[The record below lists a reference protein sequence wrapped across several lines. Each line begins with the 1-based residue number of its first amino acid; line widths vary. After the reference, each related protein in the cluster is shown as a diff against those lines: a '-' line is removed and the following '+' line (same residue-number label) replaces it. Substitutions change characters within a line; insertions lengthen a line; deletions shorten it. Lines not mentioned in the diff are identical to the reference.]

1 MGDYGDMTLQTL
13 LETLSLKGI
22 RLSAHYDKLKI
33 DAKPGALSPDIVNA
47 IKSHKSQLLELF
59 RAISLDAPIM
69 PAPVD
74 EDVPV
79 SPAQRRLWLVDKLQ
93 GHSKDYHIASRMEVS
108 GGLDVVALRQTF
120 FWLLRRHQS
129 LRTCF
134 YERDGH
140 IFQRVMP
147 ADGFEVTILKG
158 AGLPEPICREACAQ
172 VLDRPFDLAADYLL
186 RVLVIEKHSEQYELV
201 VNIHHI
207 AFDGISEGILWQELI
222 AAYEAYS
229 QGGEPSLPPPV
240 LQYRDYAYW
249 RCSFEQQAIQKQHLE
264 YWFQELD
271 GAPRVHSIPLD
282 APRPP
287 VPTGRAGQ
295 LTTYVDAHIVR
306 RLVVLANQHT
316 STLFS
321 VLLGMYAAHIARWS
335 WQDDIVIGT
344 PVSGREHRQLA
355 QMIGFFVNSLALR
368 FDLSQQPNLNQIVA
382 DASVKVRE
390 ALAHQNAD
398 FDTIVESLK
407 CPRTLA
413 HHPLYQLSF
422 SMNGM
427 QRSDSL
433 QSGTV
438 QLRSLQQDTVYAK
451 FDLSLET
458 YEEQGG
464 LRLNWTFNQDIFNS
478 ETILSLAQSFGEML
492 ISWSATPECAFD
504 MLNLLPASQQQA
516 LQLFNDTIAPYPRE
530 EGIDSLFRQQAALNP
545 DKVAIEHGSL
555 QVSYQALDTLVCRIA
570 TGLQKKQVFKGDRV
584 AVALPRQIET
594 VACLLAILRL
604 GASYVPLSP
613 DAPAARNNLIL
624 LNSQP
629 KLVVTVTEQTCS
641 EWGKY
646 PSETMEHLASCEPSE
661 PAALIVDVEA
671 EQTAYIIYTSGSTGI
686 PKGVAVPH
694 RAVVRLVAQNQ
705 ALGFGTFTRMLHA
718 SVPTFDAAVFEI
730 WGPLLNGGTLVLLP
744 TETLHIPSLSEVL
757 DRHRVNTLFMTSVLF
772 SAWVEQKR
780 EGSCGVEKL
789 MTGGEVVS
797 PKAVKQLYQTDDS
810 IRIYNV
816 YGPTENGVISTIFP
830 IPRDWPVDKA
840 LPIGRPISQ
849 TQAYVMAAQGGLQ
862 PLGAPGELWLA
873 GDGLASTYYQ
883 RDDLTHKVFIRK
895 KGLDMYRS
903 GDLVCMSSTLQ
914 IEYMGRID
922 KQVKLRGFRIELTE
936 IELALERLSGV
947 VTAIVLVKGEGERK
961 QLVAYLVVPSGEELS
976 NPQMIS
982 LLRNT
987 LPDYM
992 IPSNYIW
999 LTALPT
1005 NANGKVDLAK
1015 LPASDCIVPIQ
1026 EEYIPPG
1033 DKIESELQL
1042 MWQELFDKEQIS
1054 VEGNFF
1060 ELGGHSLLAM
1070 KMVSRIEQKFERQI
1084 PLEAVF
1090 QYQTIRSLALYIT
1103 DLVPAHSEDTI
1114 RPVSRA
1120 QAQPLSY
1127 AQQRLWYIDQLEG
1140 GSANYH
1146 IPLSVK
1152 LHGELDRKRLQQS
1165 VDWLVDKHEILRT
1178 VYLNEAGQQVQKVGA
1193 KRQIPIQWVDVSD
1206 VASEEKSKA
1215 ILDLTRYATQ
1225 QRFDLQSDL
1234 MLRVTVIKTD
1244 TSQHQ
1249 LLLVLH
1255 HIACDGWSVSILIE
1269 DLLDAYAQCAVVS
1282 PNVTAKRELQYLDF
1296 AVWQREWL
1304 QDEQFCQQLEYWQK
1318 QLEHLPVVHSLP
1330 LDKERPAVQS
1340 FRGEVHR
1347 HLFPVALSEAIEGIW
1362 QAQGITSFSLMYSA
1376 FSVLLSRYSKQ
1387 DDIAVGTPNANRA
1400 QPETERMV
1408 GLFVNTVVLRSK
1420 IDLSEPFSVFLQETS
1435 ETLLQAQANRHV
1447 PFEMIVETLKPQRAL
1462 NHTPLFQI
1470 LFTLQPADSMQGDFS
1485 KSGLV
1490 LEWEDSGYDQVK
1502 FDLAVTVVE
1511 KPGKET
1517 EVLWHYCA
1525 DLFSV
1530 QTIERMAN
1538 AYKALLQ
1545 SIVSTPDTPI
1555 GHLSMVTGPEQK
1567 TLLQLAQRNRVSYS
1581 YPQSFPFMIEQYA
1594 QQKPDAVAVVHLS
1607 SQLSYKQLCDQ
1618 SNQLAHHLLNIGARQ
1633 GQVIA
1638 LKLPRSID
1646 MVVAM
1651 LAVMKVGCS
1660 YLPIAIDLPQEREQW
1675 ILDDSDASICI
1686 TTDMHAKKTCKG
1698 IKLLC
1703 LDQHAVQRVLNA
1715 QLTSP
1720 PEISVTA
1727 SCIAYIIYT
1736 SGSTGRPKG
1745 VRIRHDNLLNLSFS
1759 LRDMLKGEG
1768 LQAGFRWAW
1777 NASYVFDASLQ
1788 AVSQLAF
1795 GVELHVLE
1803 EQWRIDPDALNRYLS
1818 EQDIDVLD
1826 LTPAQVPFVLGYTCS
1841 GKRANLLIG
1850 GEAIH
1855 RNLWQQIG
1863 QYNQQHGT
1871 FAWNLYG
1878 PTECTVDATYAPISC
1893 DTEPSLGQ
1901 QLPNVSL
1908 YVTDESGQLLP
1919 AGAVGELMIGGKA
1932 VGAGYINATLEQA
1945 NRFVCDPFESS
1956 QQAYRTGDLVRWTTA
1971 GQLEYFARVDGQ
1983 IKFRGYRIDLGEIES
1998 TMSRYADLE
2007 QCAAVLV
2014 GDPPEADQLVAYL
2027 KPLGG
2032 ASGGNIIREIKQ
2044 GLQASLPAYMVPSH
2058 FVVLDTFPFNSSG
2071 KLDRRQLR
2079 ELPLNAQIAKAAE
2092 TTIERRL
2099 LPVFQLLLKRESI
2112 DFKASFFE
2120 QGGHSLNAVTLVSRI
2135 NKELRCSLPLQ
2146 LLYRSTSLEDLCFW
2160 IEQQPAE
2167 GPLHDCIVP
2176 VNEVPGGQ
2184 AQWVFVPPLSGI
2196 PGAYRHLIAQ
2206 TSDTTSLYGLRYQ
2219 PGIHSLEKML
2229 TCFADAVEQT
2239 CSHDTVVLLG
2249 WSAGGVFAQA
2259 LADELYRRNN
2269 KEVALVM
2276 LDAFPSAVLRNT
2288 ISQLALSELRLTK
2301 IDDETQAWA
2310 TEVPR
2315 LLSDFACAC
2324 SPADYP
2330 YPSLLIQAANN
2341 VATQD
2346 FNGWNLQQMTCVAV
2360 NCDHAQILEPDQTIE
2375 TLAIIKSWLNRYV
2388 YRSESE

>member
-1 MGDYGDMTLQTL
+1 MGDYGDMTLHTL
-13 LETLSLKGI
+13 LENLSLKNI

-47 IKSHKSQLLELF
+47 IKSHKSQLLEMF
-59 RAISLDAPIM
+59 RVISLDAPIM
-69 PAPVD
+69 PAPED

-93 GHSKDYHIASRMEVS
+93 GHSKDYHIASRMEVV

-147 ADGFEVTILKG
+147 ADGFEVAILEG
-158 AGLPEPICREACAQ
+158 AGLSEPVYREACAQ

-207 AFDGISEGILWQELI
+207 AFDGVSEGILWQELI

-229 QGGEPSLPPPV
+229 QGGEPSLPSPA

-249 RCSFEQQAIQKQHLE
+249 RSSSEQQAIQKQHLE
-264 YWFQELD
+264 YWLQVLD

-282 APRPP
+282 TPRPA

-295 LTTYVDAHIVR
+295 ITTHVDAHIVR
-306 RLVVLANQHT
+306 RLVVLANQHN

-344 PVSGREHRQLA
+344 PVSGREHRQLD
-355 QMIGFFVNSLALR
+355 QVIGFFVNSLALR

-382 DASVKVRE
+382 DASSKVRE

-413 HHPLYQLSF
+413 HHPLYQVSF

-427 QRSDSL
+427 PRSGSL

-438 QLRSLQQDTVYAK
+438 QLRSQQHDTVYAK

-478 ETILSLAQSFGEML
+478 EKILSLGQSFGEML
-492 ISWSATPECAFD
+492 NSWSATPECAFD

-516 LQLFNDTIAPYPRE
+516 LQLLNDTIAPYPRE
-530 EGIDSLFRQQAALNP
+530 KGIDSLFRQQAALNP
-545 DKVAIEHGSL
+545 KKVAIEHGSR
-555 QVSYQALDTLVCRIA
+555 QVSYQSLDALVCRIA
-570 TGLQKKQVFKGDRV
+570 TGLQKRQILRGDRV

-604 GASYVPLSP
+604 GASYVPLSL
-613 DAPAARNNLIL
+613 DAPAARNNSVL

-629 KLVVTVTEQTCS
+629 KLVITLTEQTCS
-641 EWGKY
+641 EWGQY
-646 PSETMEHLASCEPSE
+646 PSETMEHLASYEPDE
-661 PAALIVDVEA
+661 PAAPIVEVDA

-705 ALGFGTFTRMLHA
+705 ALGFGAFTRMLHL
-718 SVPTFDAAVFEI
+718 SVPTFDAAVIEI

-757 DRHRVNTLFMTSVLF
+757 ARHRVNTLFMTSVLF
-772 SAWVEQKR
+772 SAWVEQNR
-780 EGSCGVEKL
+780 EGSSTVEKL

-797 PKAVKQLYQTDDS
+797 PKAVKQLYQMDDS

-816 YGPTENGVISTIFP
+816 YGPTENGVFSTIFP

-873 GDGLASTYYQ
+873 GDGLASMYYQ
-883 RDDLTHKVFIRK
+883 RDDLTHEVFIRK
-895 KGLDMYRS
+895 EGVDMYRS
-903 GDLVCMSSTLQ
+903 GDLVCLSSTLQ

-922 KQVKLRGFRIELTE
+922 KQVKLRGFRVELSE
-936 IELALERLSGV
+936 IELALERLPGV
-947 VTAIVLVKGEGERK
+947 LTAVVLVKGEGERK
-961 QLVAYLVVPSGEELS
+961 QLVAYLVAPSGEELP

-992 IPSNYIW
+992 IPSHFIW
-999 LTALPT
+999 LSALPT

-1015 LPASDCIVPIQ
+1015 LPESDCVSLMQ
-1026 EEYIPPG
+1026 QEYIPPG
-1033 DKIESELQL
+1033 DQIESQLQL
-1042 MWQELFDKEQIS
+1042 IWQGLFDDRQIS
-1054 VEGNFF
+1054 VEANFF

-1070 KMVSRIEQKFERQI
+1070 KMVSRIEQVLDRQI
-1084 PLEAVF
+1084 PLQAIF
-1090 QYQTIRSLALYIT
+1090 RYQTIRSLALYLT
-1103 DLVPAHSEDTI
+1103 DLAPARTALAI
-1114 RPVSRA
+1114 KPVSRA
-1120 QAQPLSY
+1120 QAMPLSY

-1152 LHGELDRKRLQQS
+1152 LHGELDRRRFQQS
-1165 VDWLVDKHEILRT
+1165 VDWLVAKHEILRT
-1178 VYLNEAGQQVQKVGA
+1178 VYLNEAGQQVQKVGTV
-1193 KRQIPIQWVDVSD
+1193 RQVPIEWVDVSD
-1206 VASEEKSKA
+1206 AESEEKTKA
-1215 ILDLTRYATQ
+1215 MLDLTRRATQ
-1225 QRFDLQSDL
+1225 QQFDLQRDL
-1234 MLRVTVIKTD
+1234 MLRVTVIKTEAL
-1244 TSQHQ
+1244 QHQ

-1269 DLLDAYAQCAVVS
+1269 DLLDAYAQCASGS
-1282 PNVTAKRELQYLDF
+1282 PNSAAKGELQYLDF
-1296 AVWQREWL
+1296 AVWQRKWL
-1304 QDEQFCQQLEYWQK
+1304 QGEQFRQHLEYWQK
-1318 QLEHLPVVHSLP
+1318 QLDRLPVVHSLP
-1330 LDKERPAVQS
+1330 LDKERPATQS
-1340 FRGEVHR
+1340 FRGEVYR
-1347 HLFPVALSEAIEGIW
+1347 HIFPVVLSDAIGAMW
-1362 QAQGITSFSLMYSA
+1362 QARGITSFSLMYSA
-1376 FSVLLSRYSKQ
+1376 FAILLSRYSKQ
-1387 DDIAVGTPNANRA
+1387 DDIVVGTPNANRV

-1420 IDLSEPFSVFLQETS
+1420 IDLSKPFTVFLQEAN
-1435 ETLLQAQANRHV
+1435 ETLVQAQANRHV
-1447 PFEMIVETLKPQRAL
+1447 PFEMIVETLRPQRAL

-1470 LFTLQPADSMQGDFS
+1470 LFTLQHADSMQGDLS
-1485 KSGLV
+1485 KSGLL
-1490 LEWEDSGYDQVK
+1490 LEWDDSGYDQSK

-1511 KPGKET
+1511 KPGKEM
-1517 EVLWHYCA
+1517 EVLWHYCV
-1525 DLFSV
+1525 DLFSA
-1530 QTIERMAN
+1530 QTMERMAN
-1538 AYKALLQ
+1538 AYQALLQ
-1545 SIVSTPDTPI
+1545 SIVSTPDAPI
-1555 GHLSMVTGPEQK
+1555 GQLSMVTGAEQQ
-1567 TLLQLAQRNRVSYS
+1567 TLLQLAHRNHVSYP
-1581 YPQSFPFMIEQYA
+1581 YQQSFPSIVDQYA
-1594 QQKPDAVAVVHLS
+1594 LRKPDAVAVVHLS
-1607 SQLSYKQLCDQ
+1607 SQLSYKQLSDQ
-1618 SNQLAHHLLNIGARQ
+1618 SNQLARYLLNIGALQ
-1633 GQVIA
+1633 GQIIA
-1638 LKLPRSID
+1638 LKLPRSIE

-1651 LAVMKVGCS
+1651 LAVMKAGCS
-1660 YLPIAIDLPQEREQW
+1660 YLPIATDLPQEREQW
-1675 ILDDSDASICI
+1675 ILHDADAAICI
-1686 TTDMHAKKTCKG
+1686 TMTMYAKNTYNRT
-1698 IKLLC
+1698 KLLC
-1703 LDQHAVQRVLNA
+1703 LDQEAVQRVWHA
-1715 QLTSP
+1715 QPTIAP
-1720 PEISVTA
+1720 DISVSG

-1759 LRDMLKGEG
+1759 LRDMLEGEG

-1788 AVSQLAF
+1788 ALSQLAF
-1795 GVELHVLE
+1795 GVELHILE
-1803 EQWRIDPDALNRYLS
+1803 EQWRIDPDALNHYLS

-1826 LTPAQVPFVLGYTCS
+1826 LTPAQVPFILGATRS
-1841 GKRANLLIG
+1841 GKRVNLLIG

-1893 DTEPSLGQ
+1893 DTGPSLGQ

-1908 YVTDESGQLLP
+1908 YVTDELGQLLP
-1919 AGAVGELMIGGKA
+1919 AGAIGELMIGGKA
-1932 VGAGYINATLEQA
+1932 VGAGYINPTLEQA
-1945 NRFVCDPFESS
+1945 NRFVCDPFDSY

-1971 GQLEYFARVDGQ
+1971 GQLEYFSREDGQ

-1998 TMSRYADLE
+1998 TISRYADLE
-2007 QCAAVLV
+2007 QCAALLV
-2014 GDPPEADQLVAYL
+2014 GEPPEAVQLVAYL
-2027 KPLGG
+2027 KPLRG
-2032 ASGGNIIREIKQ
+2032 ASGGNIIQEIKQ

-2112 DFKASFFE
+2112 DFKASFFD

-2135 NKELRCSLPLQ
+2135 NQELNCALPLQ

-2167 GPLHDCIVP
+2167 GQLHDCIVP
-2176 VNEVPGGQ
+2176 VNEVTSGQ

-2206 TSDTTSLYGLRYQ
+2206 TSDTASLYGLRYK
-2219 PGIHSLEKML
+2219 PGLYSLEKML

-2239 CSHDTVVLLG
+2239 CPHDTVVLLG

-2259 LADELYRRNN
+2259 LADELYRRDN

-2288 ISQLALSELRLTK
+2288 ISQFALSELQLTK
-2301 IDDETQAWA
+2301 IDEGTQAWA

-2324 SPADYP
+2324 SPANYP

-2346 FNGWNLQQMTCVAV
+2346 LNGWNLHQMTCVAV
-2360 NCDHAQILEPDQTIE
+2360 NCDHIQILEPDQASE
-2375 TLAIIKSWLNRYV
+2375 TLAIIESWLNKYV
-2388 YRSESE
+2388 YRSKSE